1 MKTEDANRIS
11 GFTSVNGT
19 RLYFEMSGTGKS
31 VVFIHGGLV
40 NCHLWDGQF
49 PKFAQ
54 YFQTVRYDLRGFGQS
69 EFPSVPY
76 SHTEDLR
83 ALLQFLGIQQTA
95 IIGLSLGG
103 TIATNFTLAYPEL
116 VESLVLVGAGLDGYR
131 VAQEKY
137 LDVIQQF
144 IEMDEAHEQ
153 GDLEREL
160 ELTLRVWTDGPNRFP
175 EQVNSQARALV
186 RRMSEE
192 NLRRQKPKAKEKSP
206 EGPPAA
212 ERLGEL
218 RTRTLVVLGAEDVA
232 PILEI
237 GEVLAREIPGAS
249 KVLIPEV
256 AHHLP
261 LEKPEEFNR
270 IVLSFLKQ

>member
-1 MKTEDANRIS
+1 LKIEDANQIC
-11 GFTSVNGT
+11 GFTSVNGA

-49 PKFAQ
+49 PQFARC
-54 YFQTVRYDLRGFGQS
+54 FQTMRYDLRGFGQS
-69 EFPSVPY
+69 ESPSLPY

-83 ALLQFLGIQQTA
+83 ALLQFLGIQQAA

-103 TIATNFTLAYPEL
+103 TIATNFALAYPEL
-116 VESLVLVGAGLDGYR
+116 VEALVLVGAGLDGYQ
-131 VAQEKY
+131 VVQEKY
-137 LDVIQQF
+137 VDVIQQF

-175 EQVNSQARALV
+175 EQVNPQARSLI

-192 NLRRQKPKAKEKSP
+192 NFLRPKPEAQEKSLG
-206 EGPPAA
+206 GPPAA
-212 ERLGEL
+212 ELLGEL
-218 RTRTLVVLGAEDVA
+218 RARTLVVLGAEDVG

-270 IVLSFLKQ
+270 IVLSFLAQ